1 MADAGNSRQISV
13 ILLAAG
19 QSSRMGRFKPLL
31 PFGSSTLYAF
41 QIQQLADIGADETM
55 VVLGARADQLR
66 ARTPAQVSAVFNPDH
81 ATGRAS
87 SIRAG
92 VTKTKQGRDI
102 LIVSVDQPRPAW
114 LLQRLIDS
122 HFNGRHLV
130 SVPTYRGRNGHPTIF
145 SHTLRDELLAVDE
158 HGQGLKAVVRRHATE
173 INRVEI
179 DSEWTLVN
187 LNHPEDYNRALALAL
202 EEPGRRQVVE

>member
-1 MADAGNSRQISV
+1 MADAVDDRRLSV

-31 PFGSSTLYAF
+31 PFGSTSLYAF
-41 QIQQLADIGADETM
+41 QLQQLAEIGADETI
-55 VVLGARADQLR
+55 VVLGAKADQLR
-66 ARTPAQVSAVFNPDH
+66 ARTPAQVLAVFNPDH
-81 ATGRAS
+81 PTGRAS

-92 VTKTKQGRDI
+92 VSQAMPGQDM
-102 LIVSVDQPRPAW
+102 LIISVDQPRPAW
-114 LLQRLIDS
+114 MMRRLIDH
-122 HFNGRHLV
+122 HFSGGHLV
-130 SVPTYRGRNGHPTIF
+130 SLPTHKGRNGHPTVF

-158 HGQGLKAVVRRHATE
+158 GSQGLKAVVHRHALR

-187 LNHPEDYNRALALAL
+187 LNRPRDYEQALAIELD
-202 EEPGRRQVVE
+202 EPRRRQIVE